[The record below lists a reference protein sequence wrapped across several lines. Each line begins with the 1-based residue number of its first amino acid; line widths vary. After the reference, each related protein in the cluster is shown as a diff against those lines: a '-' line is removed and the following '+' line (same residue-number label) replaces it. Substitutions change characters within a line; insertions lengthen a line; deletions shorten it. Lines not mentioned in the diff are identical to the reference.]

1 MIALGFLLLFRQA
14 PHPLTQEHIQ
24 SQRSQTDEDSCQRA
38 RCLQLQLG
46 RMIQYPFGEAT
57 FTPVRLGL
65 HTNPPPIHYYIA
77 SSAQCY
83 SPLYT
88 LLYIGIPIA
97 QPLTA
102 PYRVKKHPKHT
113 HQPPNIALTS
123 LSKTDRGYKT
133 ASSPP

>member
-1 MIALGFLLLFRQA
+1 MIALGSLLLFRQA
-14 PHPLTQEHIQ
+14 PLSLTQEHIQ
-24 SQRSQTDEDSCQRA
+24 SQRSQTDEDSCQRV

-46 RMIQYPFGEAT
+46 RMIQYPFREVT
-57 FTPVRLGL
+57 FTPVPLGL
-65 HTNPPPIHYYIA
+65 HTTPPPIHYYIA

-88 LLYIGIPIA
+88 LLHIGIPIA
-97 QPLTA
+97 QPLVA
-102 PYRVKKHPKHT
+102 PYRVKEHPKHS